1 MPYSFTFYFACYD
14 AFLSIEAFMCFPINY
29 VAYKGAGRGAM
40 AAEDISIGDVAL
52 EIPEALIICEE
63 LVFESDMVC

>member
-1 MPYSFTFYFACYD
+1 
-14 AFLSIEAFMCFPINY
+14 MCFPINY

>member
-1 MPYSFTFYFACYD
+1 M
-14 AFLSIEAFMCFPINY
+14 LLLCFPINY
-29 VAYKGAGRGAM
+29 VAYEGAGRGAT

-52 EIPEALIICEE
+52 EIPESLIICEE